1 MKKLLLAA
9 IAPLLLAGCGDR
21 VRDCAPVAVT
31 AEAPAQPNLFLLYTL
46 AGGVSPAD
54 FERWVVET
62 DYPAMRALERVQDFR
77 TYRAERLLIGE
88 GSPGVAYIEAFTI
101 PDLDGFI
108 AEDMAGETVQAIMGQ
123 FMGFVEAPQFI
134 IAAEVK

>member
-9 IAPLLLAGCGDR
+9 IAPLLLAGCGDMA
-21 VRDCAPVAVT
+21 RDCAPGAAVL
-31 AEAPAQPNLFLLYTL
+31 EAGAQPNLFLLYTL
-46 AGGVSPAD
+46 AEGVSPGD

-88 GSPGVAYIEAFTI
+88 GAPGVAYIEAFTI

-108 AEDMAGETVQAIMGQ
+108 AEDMGGETVQSVMGQ

-134 IAAEVK
+134 IASEVK